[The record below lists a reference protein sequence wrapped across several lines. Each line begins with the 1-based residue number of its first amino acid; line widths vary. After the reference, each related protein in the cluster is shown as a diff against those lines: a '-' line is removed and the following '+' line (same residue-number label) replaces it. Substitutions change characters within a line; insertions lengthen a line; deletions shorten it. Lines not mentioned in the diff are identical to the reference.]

1 GTDTGV
7 RVGNPPENRRSRR
20 RARKLGNNAARRTHF
35 SHGSGLAP
43 EVGVNAATNS
53 VWHRTEPSSI
63 AYFAR
68 RPRPKQKQEARM
80 HSPQTKRIAWNSDRP
95 ATKKRR
101 PAQQP
106 AQLELTLE
114 LPGEPQDVRAEPEE
128 TSSER
133 GVAVIDF
140 Y

>member
-1 GTDTGV
+1 
-7 RVGNPPENRRSRR
+7 
-20 RARKLGNNAARRTHF
+20 
-35 SHGSGLAP
+35 
-43 EVGVNAATNS
+43 
-53 VWHRTEPSSI
+53 
-63 AYFAR
+63 
-68 RPRPKQKQEARM
+68 M

-140 Y
+140 YL